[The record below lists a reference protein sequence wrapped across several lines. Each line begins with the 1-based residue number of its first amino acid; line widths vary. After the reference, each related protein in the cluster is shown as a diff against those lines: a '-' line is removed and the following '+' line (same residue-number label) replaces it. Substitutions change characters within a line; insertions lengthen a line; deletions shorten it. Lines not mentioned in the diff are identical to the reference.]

1 MVICNLTIACVC
13 VYCVDGVDEE
23 EDEYDDDDYVDEDG
37 PQNARMLG

>member
-1 MVICNLTIACVC
+1 MCVC

>member
-1 MVICNLTIACVC
+1 MCAC

-23 EDEYDDDDYVDEDG
+23 EDEYDDDDDYIDEDG